1 MSNGS
6 SLYGSSLYQRCP
18 KNPISTSGPGC
29 PWSGGVVHPEENK
42 KTIYRLSQIGTSC

>member
-1 MSNGS
+1 MSNGSSLYGS

-29 PWSGGVVHPEENK
+29 PWSGGVVHPEAE
-42 KTIYRLSQIGTSC
+42 